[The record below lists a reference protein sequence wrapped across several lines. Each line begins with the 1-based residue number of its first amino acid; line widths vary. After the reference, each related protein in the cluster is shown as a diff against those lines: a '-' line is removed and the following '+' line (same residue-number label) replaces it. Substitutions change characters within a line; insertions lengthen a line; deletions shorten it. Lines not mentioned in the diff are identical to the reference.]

1 MSGLINKKVAL
12 NLRNARVMRNYSQEY
27 MALQLKI
34 SQNAYSKMEMGR
46 TQITVE
52 TVFKI
57 AHILE
62 VDIYTLLDIKQ
73 LAVM

>member
-1 MSGLINKKVAL
+1 M
-12 NLRNARVMRNYSQEY
+12 RNARLMRNYSQEY

-57 AHILE
+57 ADILE
-62 VDIYTLLDIKQ
+62 VDIYTLLNVRQ
-73 LAVM
+73 LVVV

>member
-1 MSGLINKKVAL
+1 MSGLINKKVAI
-12 NLRNARVMRNYSQEY
+12 NMRNARLMRNYSQEY

-52 TVFKI
+52 TVFKV
-57 AHILE
+57 ADILE
-62 VDIYTLLDIKQ
+62 VDIYTLLNIKQ
-73 LAVM
+73 LTVV

>member
-1 MSGLINKKVAL
+1 M
-12 NLRNARVMRNYSQEY
+12 RNARLMRNYSQEY

-52 TVFKI
+52 TVFKV
-57 AHILE
+57 ADILE
-62 VDIYTLLDIKQ
+62 VDIYTLLNIKQ
-73 LAVM
+73 LTVV

>member
-1 MSGLINKKVAL
+1 MSHVNERIAL
-12 NLRNARVMRNYSQEY
+12 NLRNARLMRNYSQEY
-27 MALQLKI
+27 MAHQLNI

-57 AHILE
+57 AGILE

-73 LAVM
+73 LAVV

>member
-1 MSGLINKKVAL
+1 MTGVINKKITL
-12 NLRNARVMRNYSQEY
+12 NLRNARLMRNYSQEY
-27 MALQLKI
+27 MALKLKI

-46 TQITVE
+46 TRITVE

-57 AHILE
+57 ADILE

-73 LAVM
+73 LAVV

>member
-12 NLRNARVMRNYSQEY
+12 NLRNARLMRNYSQEY

-46 TQITVE
+46 TLITVE
-52 TVFKI
+52 TVLK
-57 AHILE
+57 AAVILD
-62 VDIYTLLDIKQ
+62 VDIYTLLNLKQ
-73 LAVM
+73 LTVV

>member
-1 MSGLINKKVAL
+1 MSVLINKRIAS
-12 NLRNARVMRNYSQEY
+12 NLRDARLMRNYSQEY

-46 TQITVE
+46 TLITVE

-57 AHILE
+57 ADILE
-62 VDIYTLLDIKQ
+62 VDIYSLLDIKQ
-73 LAVM
+73 HAVV

>member
-1 MSGLINKKVAL
+1 MSDLINKKIAL
-12 NLRNARVMRNYSQEY
+12 NLRNARLMRNYSQEY

-57 AHILE
+57 ADILE
-62 VDIYTLLDIKQ
+62 VDIYTLLNVRQ
-73 LAVM
+73 LVVV

>member
-1 MSGLINKKVAL
+1 MSDLINKKIAL
-12 NLRNARVMRNYSQEY
+12 NLRNARLMRNYSQEY
-27 MALQLKI
+27 MGLQLKI

-57 AHILE
+57 ADILE
-62 VDIYTLLDIKQ
+62 VDIYTLLNVRQ
-73 LAVM
+73 LVVV

>member
-1 MSGLINKKVAL
+1 MSSLINKRIAS
-12 NLRNARVMRNYSQEY
+12 NLRDARLMRNYSQEY

-46 TQITVE
+46 TLITVE

-57 AHILE
+57 ADILE
-62 VDIYTLLDIKQ
+62 VDIHTLLNIKQ
-73 LAVM
+73 LIVA

>member
-1 MSGLINKKVAL
+1 MSDLINKKIAL
-12 NLRNARVMRNYSQEY
+12 NLRNARLMRNYSQEY

-52 TVFKI
+52 TVFKV
-57 AHILE
+57 ADILE
-62 VDIYTLLDIKQ
+62 VDIYTLLNVRQ
-73 LAVM
+73 LVVV